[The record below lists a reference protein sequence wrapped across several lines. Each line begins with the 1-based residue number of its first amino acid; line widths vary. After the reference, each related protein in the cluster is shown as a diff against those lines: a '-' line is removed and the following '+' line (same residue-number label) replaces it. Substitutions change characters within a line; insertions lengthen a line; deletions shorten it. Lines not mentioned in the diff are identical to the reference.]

1 MTITEPQPLNTE
13 QRLAGKVAVVTGGSG
28 VLGKAM
34 VGALAGAGAQVAL
47 LGSKQTSA
55 DAAAQ
60 ELGLDNVTPLACDVL
75 EKASIEHAKAD
86 ILDRFG
92 RIDILVNSAGGN
104 HPEGTTSADRSFFEV
119 DPSAVKA
126 VTDLNFL
133 GTLQACQVFC
143 QDMVTRG
150 EGAVV
155 NISSMASELPLTRV
169 LAYSAAKA
177 AVNNF
182 TRWLAVHMAQTYS
195 PNIRVNAMAPGFFL
209 TEQNRYL
216 LTQEDGSWTP
226 RAQTIIA
233 NTPAGRLG
241 EANELLSTLLWLVD
255 PAAGFITGTI
265 IPVDG
270 GFSAFGG
277 V

>member
-1 MTITEPQPLNTE
+1 MSQMVSEILQ
-13 QRLAGKVAVVTGGSG
+13 GKVAVVTGGSG
-28 VLGKAM
+28 VLGKEM
-34 VGALAGAGAQVAL
+34 VRTLVSAGAEVAL

-60 ELGLDNVTPLACDVL
+60 ELGLDVLALGCDVL
-75 EKASIEHAKAD
+75 EKASLEQANQD
-86 ILDRFG
+86 ILERYG
-92 RIDILVNSAGGN
+92 KIDILVNSAGGN
-104 HPEGTTSADRSFFEV
+104 RPEGTTSDERTFFDV
-119 DPSAVKA
+119 DVDAVKY
-126 VTDLNFL
+126 VSELNFL

-143 QDMVTRG
+143 KNMTERG
-150 EGAVV
+150 EGVV
-155 NISSMASELPLTRV
+155 INISSMASTLPLTRV

-177 AVNNF
+177 SVNNF

-195 PNIRVNAMAPGFFL
+195 PSIRVNAIAPGFFL

-226 RAQTIIA
+226 RAEKIIA
-233 NTPAGRLG
+233 NTPQQRLG
-241 EANELLSTLLWLVD
+241 EADEIASTLLWLTD
-255 PAAGFITGTI
+255 PRSQFVTGTI